1 MWYTPAEHNR
11 FTGEP
16 NTRTTRRM
24 TGGESAATSGVVIRP
39 TTRVVGTTIASSAT
53 AAPAITETGAENG
66 GVGTMTGG
74 AGTTTRSRHGMTT
87 GVKRLSD
94 RPRTRRTTTT
104 KTRATGIL
112 ITGMTGGIVI
122 ATGASETDR
131 VGTAAATGS
140 GIGGTPGTTGRR
152 AVDTNVRVTRTKI
165 AERDRG
171 RVREIAHHRRRSER

>member
-1 MWYTPAEHNR
+1 
-11 FTGEP
+11 
-16 NTRTTRRM
+16 M
-24 TGGESAATSGVVIRP
+24 TGGESAATSGVAIRP

-87 GVKRLSD
+87 GVKRLSG

-104 KTRATGIL
+104 KTRASGIL

-122 ATGASETDR
+122 ATGASGTDR

-140 GIGGTPGTTGRR
+140 GIGGIPGTTGRR
-152 AVDTNVRVTRTKI
+152 AVGTNVRVTTRTKI